1 MSEMDFKF
9 KNSTDCSN
17 LAKLMP
23 LNAILVV
30 TKRFPKPFKF
40 LTNGCDLHSVS
51 HSQEHVILKCNCM
64 PVFLTAFIKD
74 LLTGLPHLGQ

>member
-9 KNSTDCSN
+9 NNFANHSN
-17 LAKLMP
+17 LAKGMP

-40 LTNGCDLHSVS
+40 TTNGHDLHSVS
-51 HSQEHVILKCNCM
+51 HSREHVILKCNCM
-64 PVFLTAFIKD
+64 LVFLTSFIKD
-74 LLTGLPHLGQ
+74 LSAGLPHLGQ